1 MLSPVTRSAEVS
13 LALESS
19 YLSDTEQQLT
29 AEIEDLKQIHGLGL
43 RLGEASTLSEGLMD
57 VLRTAA
63 LLVGASLGSVQ
74 LLNGDGQLEMIGQI
88 GFGAKILDEF
98 AVVTLKDCS
107 VCALALNRRARV
119 AVRDLRRDR
128 DFTQIA
134 AALRSYGAVGA
145 VSIPILDK
153 AGNVLAMFSVYWLEE
168 HEPDDRELAG
178 LDLCAELAG
187 RHVERSV
194 ATRAL
199 HDHEQR
205 QTLLMRELA
214 HRGKNLLQVI
224 QSIARRSLSGERTLD
239 EAREVFIGRL
249 NALSNTYG
257 TLTEEAAESVHLTNI
272 VSAELQSHG
281 ERIYVR
287 GPAISVPAKKAQTL
301 ALVIHELATNAAKYG
316 ALSVPT
322 GRVEIVWGITNDQF
336 FLDWSE
342 IDGPSVEPPR
352 KPGFG
357 SVIITYVIGS
367 ELKCEPTL
375 DYQQSGFRYRFDC
388 SLAALTAA

>member
-1 MLSPVTRSAEVS
+1 MS

-19 YLSDTEQQLT
+19 YLSDKEQQLS
-29 AEIEDLKQIHGLGL
+29 AEIEDLKRIHGLSL
-43 RLGEASTLSEGLMD
+43 RLSEASTLAEGLME
-57 VLRTAA
+57 VLTTATA
-63 LLVGASLGSVQ
+63 LVDASLGSVQ
-74 LLNGDGQLEMIGQI
+74 LLNGDGQLEMVGQI
-88 GFGAKILDEF
+88 GFGASILDQF

-107 VCALALNRRARV
+107 TCAVALNRRARV
-119 AVRDLRRDR
+119 IVRDLRKDR
-128 DFTQIA
+128 DFSQIA
-134 AALRSYGAVGA
+134 AALHSYGAMGA
-145 VSIPILDK
+145 VSTPILDK
-153 AGNVLAMFSVYWLEE
+153 AGNVLAMFSVYWTEA
-168 HEPDDRELAG
+168 HEPDDRELTG

-187 RHVERSV
+187 RHVERSI
-194 ATRAL
+194 AARAS
-199 HDHEQR
+199 HDHEER

-249 NALSNTYG
+249 SALSNTYS
-257 TLTEEAAESVHLTNI
+257 TLTEKSPESVHLTKI
-272 VSAELQSHG
+272 VAAELQSHG
-281 ERIYVR
+281 ERVNAR
-287 GPAISVPAKKAQTL
+287 GPAISVSAKKGQSL

-322 GRVEIVWGITNDQF
+322 GRVEIAWGIANDQF

-342 IDGPSVEPPR
+342 FDGPSVQPPR

-367 ELKCEPTL
+367 ELACEPTL
-375 DYQQSGFRYRFDC
+375 DYQQSGFRYHLDC
-388 SLAALTAA
+388 SFAALSAG

>member
-1 MLSPVTRSAEVS
+1 MS

-19 YLSDTEQQLT
+19 YRSDTEQQLA
-29 AEIEDLKQIHGLGL
+29 AEIEDLRRIHGLGL
-43 RLGEASTLSEGLMD
+43 RLGEASTLPEGLMD

-63 LLVGASLGSVQ
+63 LLVDADFGSVQ
-74 LLNGDGQLEMIGQI
+74 LLNRDGQLEMVGQI
-88 GFGAKILDEF
+88 GFGPAILDQF

-107 VCALALNRRARV
+107 TCAVALNRRARV
-119 AVRDLRRDR
+119 AVRDLRKDR
-128 DFTQIA
+128 DFTEIA

-145 VSIPILDK
+145 VSTPILDK
-153 AGNVLAMFSVYWLEE
+153 AGNVLAMFSVYWLDE

-194 ATRAL
+194 AARAL

-205 QTLLMRELA
+205 QSLLMRELA

-249 NALSNTYG
+249 GALSNTYG
-257 TLTEEAAESVHLTNI
+257 TLTDDSAENMNLANI
-272 VSAELQSHG
+272 VAAELQSHG
-281 ERIYVR
+281 ERISVR
-287 GPAISVPAKKAQTL
+287 GPAISVPAKKAQSL

-322 GRVEIVWGITNDQF
+322 GRVEITWGITNDQF

-375 DYQQSGFRYRFDC
+375 EYQQSGFKYRFDC
-388 SLAALTAA
+388 SLAALTVA

>member
-1 MLSPVTRSAEVS
+1 MS
-13 LALESS
+13 LALETS
-19 YLSDTEQQLT
+19 YLSQTEQQLT
-29 AEIEDLKQIHGLGL
+29 AEIKDLRQIHGLGL

-63 LLVGASLGSVQ
+63 LLVDASLGSVQ
-74 LLNGDGQLEMIGQI
+74 LLNADGQLEMIGQI
-88 GFGAKILDEF
+88 GFGPSILDQF

-107 VCALALNRRARV
+107 VCAVALNRRARV
-119 AVRDLRRDR
+119 AVRDLRKDR
-128 DFTQIA
+128 DFTEIA
-134 AALRSYGAVGA
+134 AALRSYGAAGA
-145 VSIPILDK
+145 VSTPILDK
-153 AGNVLAMFSVYWLEE
+153 AGNVLAMFSIYWLEA

-187 RHVERSV
+187 RHVERRI
-194 ATRAL
+194 AARAL
-199 HDHEQR
+199 QDHEQR

-249 NALSNTYG
+249 GALSNTYS
-257 TLTEEAAESVHLTNI
+257 TLTEDSAESVNLASVVI
-272 VSAELQSHG
+272 AELQSHG
-281 ERIYVR
+281 ERINIR
-287 GPAISVPAKKAQTL
+287 GPAISVPAKKAQSL

-322 GRVEIVWGITNDQF
+322 GRVEIAWGIADDHF

-357 SVIITYVIGS
+357 SVIITYVIGN
-367 ELKCEPTL
+367 ELKCEPIL

-388 SLAALTAA
+388 SFTALTAA

>member
-1 MLSPVTRSAEVS
+1 MS
-13 LALESS
+13 LALDSS
-19 YLSDTEQQLT
+19 YLSNTEQQLA
-29 AEIEDLKQIHGLGL
+29 AEVEDFRQVHGLGL
-43 RLGEASTLSEGLMD
+43 RLGEASTLADGLMD
-57 VLRTAA
+57 VLKTAA
-63 LLVGASLGSVQ
+63 LLVDASLGSVQ

-88 GFGAKILDEF
+88 GFGVSILDEF

-107 VCALALNRRARV
+107 TCAVALTRRARV
-119 AVRDLRRDR
+119 VVRDIRRDH
-128 DFTQIA
+128 DFSQIA
-134 AALRSYGAVGA
+134 AALRSYGVVGA
-145 VSIPILDK
+145 VSTPILDK
-153 AGNVLAMFSVYWLEE
+153 SGNVLAMFSVYWPEE

-194 ATRAL
+194 AAKAL

-205 QTLLMRELA
+205 QVLLMRELA

-224 QSIARRSLSGERTLD
+224 QSIARRSLTGERTLD

-249 NALSNTYG
+249 DALSNTYS
-257 TLTEEAAESVHLTNI
+257 TLTEESAESVHLTDI
-272 VSAELQSHG
+272 VTAELRSHG
-281 ERIYVR
+281 ERINVR
-287 GPAISVPAKKAQTL
+287 GPAVSVPAKKAQSL

-322 GRVEIVWGITNDQF
+322 GRVEITWGITNDEF
-336 FLDWSE
+336 FLVWLE

-367 ELKCEPTL
+367 ELRCEPTL
-375 DYQQSGFRYRFDC
+375 DYQKSGFRYRFDC
-388 SLAALTAA
+388 TLAALTSA

>member
-1 MLSPVTRSAEVS
+1 MS
-13 LALESS
+13 LALDSS

-29 AEIEDLKQIHGLGL
+29 AEIEDLRRIHGLGL
-43 RLGEASTLSEGLMD
+43 RLGEASTLAEGLMD
-57 VLRTAA
+57 VLRTAV
-63 LLVGASLGSVQ
+63 LLVDANFGSVQ
-74 LLNGDGQLEMIGQI
+74 LLNGDGQLEMIGQT
-88 GFGAKILDEF
+88 GFGASILDQF
-98 AVVTLKDCS
+98 SVVTLKDCS
-107 VCALALNRRARV
+107 TCAVALKRRARV
-119 AVRDLRRDR
+119 AVRDLRKDR
-128 DFTQIA
+128 DFSQIA

-145 VSIPILDK
+145 VSTPILNK
-153 AGNVLAMFSVYWLEE
+153 AGNVLAMFSVYWLDE

-194 ATRAL
+194 AARVL

-249 NALSNTYG
+249 DALSNTYS
-257 TLTEEAAESVHLTNI
+257 TLTEESPESVHLTKI
-272 VSAELQSHG
+272 VAAELQSHG
-281 ERIYVR
+281 ERVNAR
-287 GPAISVPAKKAQTL
+287 GPAISVSAKKGQSL
-301 ALVIHELATNAAKYG
+301 ALVIHKLATNAAKYG

-322 GRVEIVWGITNDQF
+322 GRVEIAWGIANDQF

-342 IDGPSVEPPR
+342 IDGPSVEP
-352 KPGFG
+352 GFG
-357 SVIITYVIGS
+357 SVIITYVVGS
-367 ELKCEPTL
+367 ELNCEPIL

-388 SLAALTAA
+388 SVAALTAA

>member
-1 MLSPVTRSAEVS
+1 MRSAEMS

-19 YLSDTEQQLT
+19 YLSDKEQQLS
-29 AEIEDLKQIHGLGL
+29 AEIEDLKRIHGLSL
-43 RLGEASTLSEGLMD
+43 RLSEASTLAEGLMD
-57 VLRTAA
+57 VLRTATA
-63 LLVGASLGSVQ
+63 LVDARLGSVQ
-74 LLNGDGQLEMIGQI
+74 LLNDDGQLEMVGQI
-88 GFGAKILDEF
+88 GFGASILDTF
-98 AVVTLKDCS
+98 AVVTLQDCS
-107 VCALALNRRARV
+107 TCAVALNRRARV
-119 AVRDLRRDR
+119 AVRDLRRDH
-128 DFTQIA
+128 DFSQIA

-145 VSIPILDK
+145 VSTPILDK
-153 AGNVLAMFSVYWLEE
+153 AGNVLAMFSVYWLDE

-194 ATRAL
+194 AARAL
-199 HDHEQR
+199 RDHEQR
-205 QTLLMRELA
+205 QALLMRELA

-249 NALSNTYG
+249 DALSNTYS
-257 TLTEEAAESVHLTNI
+257 TLTEESAESVHLTNI
-272 VSAELQSHG
+272 VAAELQSYG
-281 ERIYVR
+281 ERINVR
-287 GPAISVPAKKAQTL
+287 GPAISVPARKAQSL

-316 ALSVPT
+316 ALSVPS
-322 GRVEIVWGITNDQF
+322 GRVEIAWGITDDQF

-357 SVIITYVIGS
+357 SVIITYVVGS
-367 ELKCEPTL
+367 ELNCEPVL

-388 SLAALTAA
+388 SVAALTAA